1 MNFQKM
7 ELILNGNIEN
17 YRSPFYEERK
27 LEYDSMYIANLLK
40 KIWMVTIE
48 NNNDDFMRI
57 VEMTIQEYLFE
68 NYDVINLSFNRSE
81 KKIRFEIDCEEIEL

>member
-1 MNFQKM
+1 MD
-7 ELILNGNIEN
+7 LILNGNIEN

-40 KIWMVTIE
+40 KIWMITIE
-48 NNNDDFMRI
+48 NNNDDLMRI
-57 VEMTIQEYLFE
+57 FEMTIQEYLFE
-68 NYDVINLSFNRSE
+68 NYDIINLSFNRSE